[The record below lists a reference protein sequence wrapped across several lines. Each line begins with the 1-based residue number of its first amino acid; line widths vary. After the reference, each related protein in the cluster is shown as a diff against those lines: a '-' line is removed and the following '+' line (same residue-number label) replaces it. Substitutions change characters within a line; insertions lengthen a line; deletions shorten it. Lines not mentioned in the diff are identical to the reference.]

1 MPRFQT
7 VNMYK
12 TKNRTAKLSSSSKSN
27 SAVGARSDSEQNG
40 FSSLNGTARFSNAMA
55 RAGYRGTDSYNTLS
69 YLAGLYGSSAF
80 GSLSGAN
87 GDPAYS
93 SLAGL
98 NGDPALGSLTG
109 TNGDPALGSLA
120 GANGYPVLGSLAGLN
135 GLSALTSLAGLSRLS
150 SLGSLAGLSSL
161 SSLSSLAALNGLPAL
176 SSLSSAI
183 PALKSLGYTKQAEQY
198 QKYIDF
204 LQNDAKNLTASN
216 TAGCN
221 AANGR
226 NNLELCAC
234 AVRER
239 FLTNLARKSPNE
251 DVSEQL

>member
-1 MPRFQT
+1 MTEVYHANDSFRTGLPRFQT

-12 TKNRTAKLSSSSKSN
+12 TKNRTANLSSSGKSN

-55 RAGYRGTDSYNTLS
+55 QAGYRGTGSYNTLS

-80 GSLSGAN
+80 GSLSG
-87 GDPAYS
+87 
-93 SLAGL
+93 
-98 NGDPALGSLTG
+98 
-109 TNGDPALGSLA
+109 
-120 GANGYPVLGSLAGLN
+120 
-135 GLSALTSLAGLSRLS
+135 LSNLS

-183 PALKSLGYTKQAEQY
+183 PVLRSLGYTKQAEQY
-198 QKYIDF
+198 QEYIDF
-204 LQNDAKNLTASN
+204 LLNDAKNLTASN

-221 AANGR
+221 AANDR

-239 FLTNLARKSPNE
+239 FLTNLACKSPNE

>member
-12 TKNRTAKLSSSSKSN
+12 TKNRTAKLSSSGKSY

-40 FSSLNGTARFSNAMA
+40 FSSLNGTPRFSNAMA
-55 RAGYRGTDSYNTLS
+55 RAGYSGPGSYNTLS

-80 GSLSGAN
+80 GSLSGL
-87 GDPAYS
+87 S
-93 SLAGL
+93 S
-98 NGDPALGSLTG
+98 
-109 TNGDPALGSLA
+109 
-120 GANGYPVLGSLAGLN
+120 
-135 GLSALTSLAGLSRLS
+135 LS

-161 SSLSSLAALNGLPAL
+161 SSLYSLAALNGLPAL

-183 PALKSLGYTKQAEQY
+183 PVLRSLGYTKQAEQY
-198 QKYIDF
+198 QEYIDF
-204 LQNDAKNLTASN
+204 LLNDAKNLTASN

-221 AANGR
+221 AANDR

>member
-1 MPRFQT
+1 
-7 VNMYK
+7 MYK

-98 NGDPALGSLTG
+98 NGYPA
-109 TNGDPALGSLA
+109 
-120 GANGYPVLGSLAGLN
+120 LGSLAGLN
-135 GLSALTSLAGLSRLS
+135 GLSALT
-150 SLGSLAGLSSL
+150 SLAGLSSL

-221 AANGR
+221 AANDR

>member
-1 MPRFQT
+1 MTEVYHANDSFRTGLPRFQT

-12 TKNRTAKLSSSSKSN
+12 TKNRTAKLSSSGKSN

-55 RAGYRGTDSYNTLS
+55 RAGYSGTGSYNTLS

-93 SLAGL
+93 SLAG
-98 NGDPALGSLTG
+98 
-109 TNGDPALGSLA
+109 
-120 GANGYPVLGSLAGLN
+120 ANGYPVLGSLAGLN
-135 GLSALTSLAGLSRLS
+135 GLSALTSLAGLS
-150 SLGSLAGLSSL
+150 SL
-161 SSLSSLAALNGLPAL
+161 SSLYSLAALNGLPAL
-176 SSLSSAI
+176 TSLSSAI

-221 AANGR
+221 AANDR

>member
-1 MPRFQT
+1 MTEVYHANDSFRTGLPRFQT

-12 TKNRTAKLSSSSKSN
+12 TKNRTAKLSSSGKSN

-40 FSSLNGTARFSNAMA
+40 FSSLNVTARFSNAMA
-55 RAGYRGTDSYNTLS
+55 RAGYSGTGSYNTLS

-98 NGDPALGSLTG
+98 NG
-109 TNGDPALGSLA
+109 
-120 GANGYPVLGSLAGLN
+120 
-135 GLSALTSLAGLSRLS
+135 LSALTSLAGLS
-150 SLGSLAGLSSL
+150 SL
-161 SSLSSLAALNGLPAL
+161 SSLYSLAALNGLPAL

-183 PALKSLGYTKQAEQY
+183 PVLRSLGYTKQAEQY
-198 QKYIDF
+198 QEYIDF
-204 LQNDAKNLTASN
+204 LLNDAKNLTASN
-216 TAGCN
+216 TAGPN
-221 AANGR
+221 AANDR

-239 FLTNLARKSPNE
+239 FLTNLACKSPNE

>member
-12 TKNRTAKLSSSSKSN
+12 TKNRTAKLSSSGKSY

-40 FSSLNGTARFSNAMA
+40 FSSLNGTPRFSNAMA
-55 RAGYRGTDSYNTLS
+55 RAGYSGPGSYNTLS

-80 GSLSGAN
+80 GSLSGL
-87 GDPAYS
+87 S
-93 SLAGL
+93 S
-98 NGDPALGSLTG
+98 
-109 TNGDPALGSLA
+109 
-120 GANGYPVLGSLAGLN
+120 
-135 GLSALTSLAGLSRLS
+135 LS

-183 PALKSLGYTKQAEQY
+183 PVLRSLGYTKQAEQY
-198 QKYIDF
+198 QEYIDF
-204 LQNDAKNLTASN
+204 LLNDAKNLTASN

-221 AANGR
+221 AANDR

-251 DVSEQL
+251 DVSGQL

>member
-1 MPRFQT
+1 MTEVYHANDSFRTGLPRFQT

-12 TKNRTAKLSSSSKSN
+12 TKNRTAKLSSSGKSN

-55 RAGYRGTDSYNTLS
+55 QAGYRGTGSYNTLS

-80 GSLSGAN
+80 GSLSG
-87 GDPAYS
+87 
-93 SLAGL
+93 
-98 NGDPALGSLTG
+98 
-109 TNGDPALGSLA
+109 
-120 GANGYPVLGSLAGLN
+120 
-135 GLSALTSLAGLSRLS
+135 LSNLS

-183 PALKSLGYTKQAEQY
+183 PVLRSLGYTKQAEQY
-198 QKYIDF
+198 QEYIDF
-204 LQNDAKNLTASN
+204 LLNDAKNLTASN

-221 AANGR
+221 AANDR

>member
-1 MPRFQT
+1 MTEVYHANDSFRTGLPRFQT

-12 TKNRTAKLSSSSKSN
+12 TKNRTAKLSSSGKSY

-40 FSSLNGTARFSNAMA
+40 FSSLNGTPRFSNAMA
-55 RAGYRGTDSYNTLS
+55 RAGYSGPGSYNTLS

-80 GSLSGAN
+80 GSLSGL
-87 GDPAYS
+87 S
-93 SLAGL
+93 S
-98 NGDPALGSLTG
+98 
-109 TNGDPALGSLA
+109 
-120 GANGYPVLGSLAGLN
+120 
-135 GLSALTSLAGLSRLS
+135 LS

-161 SSLSSLAALNGLPAL
+161 SSLYSLAALNGLPAL

-183 PALKSLGYTKQAEQY
+183 PVLRSLGYTKQAEQY
-198 QKYIDF
+198 QEYIDF
-204 LQNDAKNLTASN
+204 LLNDAKNLTASN

-221 AANGR
+221 AANDR

>member
-1 MPRFQT
+1 MTEVYHANDSFRTGLPRFQT

-12 TKNRTAKLSSSSKSN
+12 TKNRTAKLSSSGKSN

-55 RAGYRGTDSYNTLS
+55 RAGYSGTGSYNTLS

-98 NGDPALGSLTG
+98 NG
-109 TNGDPALGSLA
+109 
-120 GANGYPVLGSLAGLN
+120 
-135 GLSALTSLAGLSRLS
+135 LSALTSLAGLS
-150 SLGSLAGLSSL
+150 SL
-161 SSLSSLAALNGLPAL
+161 SSLYSLAALNGLPAL

-183 PALKSLGYTKQAEQY
+183 PVLRSLGYTKQAEQY
-198 QKYIDF
+198 QEYIDF
-204 LQNDAKNLTASN
+204 LLNDAKNLTASN
-216 TAGCN
+216 TAGPN
-221 AANGR
+221 AANDR

-239 FLTNLARKSPNE
+239 FLTNLACKSPNE

>member
-1 MPRFQT
+1 MTEVYHANDSFRTGLPRFQT

-12 TKNRTAKLSSSSKSN
+12 TKNRTAKLSSSGKSN

-55 RAGYRGTDSYNTLS
+55 RAGYRGTGSYNTLS

-98 NGDPALGSLTG
+98 NGYPA
-109 TNGDPALGSLA
+109 
-120 GANGYPVLGSLAGLN
+120 LGSLAGLN
-135 GLSALTSLAGLSRLS
+135 GLSALT
-150 SLGSLAGLSSL
+150 SLAGLSSL

-183 PALKSLGYTKQAEQY
+183 PVLRSLGYTKQAEQY
-198 QKYIDF
+198 QEYIDF
-204 LQNDAKNLTASN
+204 LLNDEKNLTASN

-239 FLTNLARKSPNE
+239 FLTNLACKSPNE

>member
-1 MPRFQT
+1 
-7 VNMYK
+7 MYK
-12 TKNRTAKLSSSSKSN
+12 TKNRTAKLSSSGKSN

-55 RAGYRGTDSYNTLS
+55 RAGYSGTGSYNTLS

-98 NGDPALGSLTG
+98 NG
-109 TNGDPALGSLA
+109 
-120 GANGYPVLGSLAGLN
+120 
-135 GLSALTSLAGLSRLS
+135 LSALTSLAGLS
-150 SLGSLAGLSSL
+150 SL
-161 SSLSSLAALNGLPAL
+161 SSLYSLAALNGLPAL

-183 PALKSLGYTKQAEQY
+183 PVLRSLGYTKQAEQY
-198 QKYIDF
+198 QEYIDF
-204 LQNDAKNLTASN
+204 LLNDAKNLTASN
-216 TAGCN
+216 TAGPN
-221 AANGR
+221 AANDR

-239 FLTNLARKSPNE
+239 FLTNLACKSPNE

>member
-1 MPRFQT
+1 MTEVYHANDSFRTGLPRFQT

-12 TKNRTAKLSSSSKSN
+12 TKNRTAKLSSSGKSN

-55 RAGYRGTDSYNTLS
+55 QAGYRGTGSYNTLS

-80 GSLSGAN
+80 GSLSG
-87 GDPAYS
+87 
-93 SLAGL
+93 
-98 NGDPALGSLTG
+98 
-109 TNGDPALGSLA
+109 
-120 GANGYPVLGSLAGLN
+120 
-135 GLSALTSLAGLSRLS
+135 LSNLS

-183 PALKSLGYTKQAEQY
+183 PVLRSLGYTKQAEQY
-198 QKYIDF
+198 QEYIDF
-204 LQNDAKNLTASN
+204 LLNDAKNLTASN

-221 AANGR
+221 AANDR

-239 FLTNLARKSPNE
+239 FLTNLACKSPNE

>member
-1 MPRFQT
+1 MTEVYHANDSFRTGLPRFQT

-12 TKNRTAKLSSSSKSN
+12 TKNRTAKLSSSGKSN

-55 RAGYRGTDSYNTLS
+55 RAGYSGTGSYNTLS

-98 NGDPALGSLTG
+98 NG
-109 TNGDPALGSLA
+109 
-120 GANGYPVLGSLAGLN
+120 
-135 GLSALTSLAGLSRLS
+135 LSALTSLAGLS
-150 SLGSLAGLSSL
+150 SL
-161 SSLSSLAALNGLPAL
+161 SSLYSLAALNGLPAL

-183 PALKSLGYTKQAEQY
+183 PVLRSLGYTKQAEQY
-198 QKYIDF
+198 QEYIDF
-204 LQNDAKNLTASN
+204 LLNDAKNLTASN

-221 AANGR
+221 AANDR

-251 DVSEQL
+251 DVSGQL

>member
-1 MPRFQT
+1 MTEVYHANDSFRTGLPRFQT

-98 NGDPALGSLTG
+98 NGYPA
-109 TNGDPALGSLA
+109 
-120 GANGYPVLGSLAGLN
+120 LGSLAGLN
-135 GLSALTSLAGLSRLS
+135 GLSALT
-150 SLGSLAGLSSL
+150 SLAGLSSL

-221 AANGR
+221 AANDR

>member
-1 MPRFQT
+1 MTEVYHANDSFRTGLPRFQT

-12 TKNRTAKLSSSSKSN
+12 TKNRTAKLSSSGKSN

-55 RAGYRGTDSYNTLS
+55 RAGYRGTGSYNTLS

-98 NGDPALGSLTG
+98 NGYPA
-109 TNGDPALGSLA
+109 
-120 GANGYPVLGSLAGLN
+120 LGSLAGLN
-135 GLSALTSLAGLSRLS
+135 GLSALTSLAGLS
-150 SLGSLAGLSSL
+150 SL
-161 SSLSSLAALNGLPAL
+161 SSLYSLAALNGLPAL

-183 PALKSLGYTKQAEQY
+183 PVLRSLGYTKQAEQY
-198 QKYIDF
+198 QEYIDF
-204 LQNDAKNLTASN
+204 LLNDAKNLTASN

-221 AANGR
+221 AANDR

>member
-1 MPRFQT
+1 MTEVYHANDSFRTGLPRFQT

-12 TKNRTAKLSSSSKSN
+12 TKNRTAKLSSSGKSN

-55 RAGYRGTDSYNTLS
+55 RAGYSGTGSYNTLS

-98 NGDPALGSLTG
+98 NG
-109 TNGDPALGSLA
+109 
-120 GANGYPVLGSLAGLN
+120 
-135 GLSALTSLAGLSRLS
+135 LSALTSLAGLS
-150 SLGSLAGLSSL
+150 SL
-161 SSLSSLAALNGLPAL
+161 SSLYSLAALNGLPAL

-183 PALKSLGYTKQAEQY
+183 PVLRSLGYTKQAEQY
-198 QKYIDF
+198 QEYIDF
-204 LQNDAKNLTASN
+204 LLNDAKNLTASN
-216 TAGCN
+216 TAGPN
-221 AANGR
+221 AANDR

-251 DVSEQL
+251 DVSGQL

>member
-12 TKNRTAKLSSSSKSN
+12 TKNRTAKLSSSGKSY

-40 FSSLNGTARFSNAMA
+40 FSSLNGTPRFSNAMA
-55 RAGYRGTDSYNTLS
+55 RAGYSGPGSYNALS

-80 GSLSGAN
+80 GSLSGL
-87 GDPAYS
+87 S
-93 SLAGL
+93 S
-98 NGDPALGSLTG
+98 
-109 TNGDPALGSLA
+109 
-120 GANGYPVLGSLAGLN
+120 
-135 GLSALTSLAGLSRLS
+135 LS

-161 SSLSSLAALNGLPAL
+161 SSLYSLAALNGLPAL

-183 PALKSLGYTKQAEQY
+183 PVLRSLGYTKQAEQY
-198 QKYIDF
+198 QEYIDF
-204 LQNDAKNLTASN
+204 LLNDAKNLTASN

-221 AANGR
+221 AANDR

>member
-1 MPRFQT
+1 MTEVYHANDSFRTGLPRFQT

-12 TKNRTAKLSSSSKSN
+12 TKNRTAKLSSSGKSY

-40 FSSLNGTARFSNAMA
+40 FSSLNGTPRFSNAMA
-55 RAGYRGTDSYNTLS
+55 RAGYSGPGSYNTLS

-80 GSLSGAN
+80 GSLSGL
-87 GDPAYS
+87 S
-93 SLAGL
+93 S
-98 NGDPALGSLTG
+98 
-109 TNGDPALGSLA
+109 
-120 GANGYPVLGSLAGLN
+120 
-135 GLSALTSLAGLSRLS
+135 LS

-183 PALKSLGYTKQAEQY
+183 PVLRSLGYTKQAEQY
-198 QKYIDF
+198 QEYIDF
-204 LQNDAKNLTASN
+204 LLNDAKNLTASN

-221 AANGR
+221 AANDR

-251 DVSEQL
+251 DVSGQL

>member
-1 MPRFQT
+1 
-7 VNMYK
+7 MYK
-12 TKNRTAKLSSSSKSN
+12 TKNRTAKLSNSGKSN
-27 SAVGARSDSEQNG
+27 SAVGASSELNG

-55 RAGYRGTDSYNTLS
+55 RAGYSGTGSYNTLS

-80 GSLSGAN
+80 GSL
-87 GDPAYS
+87 
-93 SLAGL
+93 
-98 NGDPALGSLTG
+98 
-109 TNGDPALGSLA
+109 
-120 GANGYPVLGSLAGLN
+120 AGLN
-135 GLSALTSLAGLSRLS
+135 GLSALTSLAGLSSLS

-176 SSLSSAI
+176 TSLSSAI

-198 QKYIDF
+198 QEYIDF
-204 LQNDAKNLTASN
+204 LLNDAKNLTASN
-216 TAGCN
+216 TAVCN
-221 AANGR
+221 AANDR
-226 NNLELCAC
+226 SNLELCAC

>member
-1 MPRFQT
+1 MTEVYHANDSFRTGLPRFQT

-12 TKNRTAKLSSSSKSN
+12 TKNRTAKLSSSGKSN

-98 NGDPALGSLTG
+98 NGYPA
-109 TNGDPALGSLA
+109 
-120 GANGYPVLGSLAGLN
+120 LGSLAGLN
-135 GLSALTSLAGLSRLS
+135 GLSALT
-150 SLGSLAGLSSL
+150 SLAGLSSL

-221 AANGR
+221 AANDR

-234 AVRER
+234 AVREQ

>member
-12 TKNRTAKLSSSSKSN
+12 TKNRTAKLSSSGKSN
-27 SAVGARSDSEQNG
+27 SAVGARCDSEQNG

-55 RAGYRGTDSYNTLS
+55 RAGYRGTGSYNTLS

-93 SLAGL
+93 SLAG
-98 NGDPALGSLTG
+98 
-109 TNGDPALGSLA
+109 
-120 GANGYPVLGSLAGLN
+120 ANGYPVLGSLAGLN
-135 GLSALTSLAGLSRLS
+135 GLSALTSLAGLSSLS

-161 SSLSSLAALNGLPAL
+161 SSLYSLAALNGLPAL
-176 SSLSSAI
+176 TSLSSAI

-221 AANGR
+221 AANDR

>member
-1 MPRFQT
+1 MTEVYHANDSFRTGLPRFQT

-98 NGDPALGSLTG
+98 NGYPA
-109 TNGDPALGSLA
+109 
-120 GANGYPVLGSLAGLN
+120 LGSLAGLN
-135 GLSALTSLAGLSRLS
+135 GLSALT
-150 SLGSLAGLSSL
+150 SLAGLSSL

-183 PALKSLGYTKQAEQY
+183 PVLRSLGYTKQAEQY
-198 QKYIDF
+198 QEYIDF
-204 LQNDAKNLTASN
+204 LLNDAKNLTASN

>member
-1 MPRFQT
+1 
-7 VNMYK
+7 MYK
-12 TKNRTAKLSSSSKSN
+12 TKNRTAKLSSSGKSY

-40 FSSLNGTARFSNAMA
+40 FSSLNGTPRFSNAMA
-55 RAGYRGTDSYNTLS
+55 RAGYSGPGSYNTLS

-80 GSLSGAN
+80 GSLSGL
-87 GDPAYS
+87 S
-93 SLAGL
+93 S
-98 NGDPALGSLTG
+98 
-109 TNGDPALGSLA
+109 
-120 GANGYPVLGSLAGLN
+120 
-135 GLSALTSLAGLSRLS
+135 LS

-183 PALKSLGYTKQAEQY
+183 PVLRSLGYTKQAEQY
-198 QKYIDF
+198 QEYIDF
-204 LQNDAKNLTASN
+204 LLNDAKNLTASN

-221 AANGR
+221 AANDR

-251 DVSEQL
+251 DVSGQL

>member
-1 MPRFQT
+1 MTEVYHANDSFRTGLPRFQT

-12 TKNRTAKLSSSSKSN
+12 TKNRTAKLSSSGKSY

-40 FSSLNGTARFSNAMA
+40 FSSLNGIPRFSNAMA
-55 RAGYRGTDSYNTLS
+55 RAGYSGPGSYNTLS

-80 GSLSGAN
+80 GSLSGL
-87 GDPAYS
+87 S
-93 SLAGL
+93 S
-98 NGDPALGSLTG
+98 
-109 TNGDPALGSLA
+109 
-120 GANGYPVLGSLAGLN
+120 
-135 GLSALTSLAGLSRLS
+135 LS

-183 PALKSLGYTKQAEQY
+183 PVLRSLGYTKQAEQY
-198 QKYIDF
+198 QEYIDF
-204 LQNDAKNLTASN
+204 LLNDAKNLTASN

-221 AANGR
+221 AANDR

-251 DVSEQL
+251 DVSGQL

>member
-1 MPRFQT
+1 
-7 VNMYK
+7 
-12 TKNRTAKLSSSSKSN
+12 
-27 SAVGARSDSEQNG
+27 
-40 FSSLNGTARFSNAMA
+40 MA
-55 RAGYRGTDSYNTLS
+55 RAGYSGTGSYNTLS

-98 NGDPALGSLTG
+98 NG
-109 TNGDPALGSLA
+109 
-120 GANGYPVLGSLAGLN
+120 
-135 GLSALTSLAGLSRLS
+135 LSALTSLAGLS
-150 SLGSLAGLSSL
+150 SL
-161 SSLSSLAALNGLPAL
+161 SSLYSLAALNGLPAL

-183 PALKSLGYTKQAEQY
+183 PVLRSLGYTKQAEQY
-198 QKYIDF
+198 QEYIDF
-204 LQNDAKNLTASN
+204 LLNDAKNLTASN
-216 TAGCN
+216 TAGPN
-221 AANGR
+221 AANDR

-251 DVSEQL
+251 EVSEQL

>member
-1 MPRFQT
+1 MTEVYHANDSFRTGLPRFQT

-98 NGDPALGSLTG
+98 NGYPA
-109 TNGDPALGSLA
+109 
-120 GANGYPVLGSLAGLN
+120 LGSLAGLN
-135 GLSALTSLAGLSRLS
+135 GLSALT
-150 SLGSLAGLSSL
+150 SLAGLSSL

>member
-12 TKNRTAKLSSSSKSN
+12 TKNRTAKLSSSGKSY

-40 FSSLNGTARFSNAMA
+40 FSSLNGTPRFSNAMA
-55 RAGYRGTDSYNTLS
+55 RAGYSGPGSYNTLS

-80 GSLSGAN
+80 GSLSGL
-87 GDPAYS
+87 S
-93 SLAGL
+93 S
-98 NGDPALGSLTG
+98 
-109 TNGDPALGSLA
+109 
-120 GANGYPVLGSLAGLN
+120 
-135 GLSALTSLAGLSRLS
+135 LS

-183 PALKSLGYTKQAEQY
+183 PVLRSLGYTKQAEQY
-198 QKYIDF
+198 QEYIDF
-204 LQNDAKNLTASN
+204 LLNDAKNLTASN
-216 TAGCN
+216 TAGPN
-221 AANGR
+221 AANDR

>member
-1 MPRFQT
+1 MTEVYHANDSFRTGLPRFQT

-12 TKNRTAKLSSSSKSN
+12 TKNRTAKLSSSGKSN

-55 RAGYRGTDSYNTLS
+55 RAGYRGTGSYNTLS

-98 NGDPALGSLTG
+98 NG
-109 TNGDPALGSLA
+109 
-120 GANGYPVLGSLAGLN
+120 
-135 GLSALTSLAGLSRLS
+135 LSALTSLAGLS
-150 SLGSLAGLSSL
+150 SL
-161 SSLSSLAALNGLPAL
+161 SSLYSLAALNGLPAL

-183 PALKSLGYTKQAEQY
+183 PVLRSLGYTKQAEQY
-198 QKYIDF
+198 QEYIDF
-204 LQNDAKNLTASN
+204 LLNDAKNLTASN
-216 TAGCN
+216 TAGQQMTETTWSF
-221 AANGR
+221 APA
-226 NNLELCAC
+226 
-234 AVRER
+234 
-239 FLTNLARKSPNE
+239 P
-251 DVSEQL
+251 

>member
-1 MPRFQT
+1 
-7 VNMYK
+7 MYK
-12 TKNRTAKLSSSSKSN
+12 TKNRTAKLSSSGKSN

-55 RAGYRGTDSYNTLS
+55 RAGYSGTGSYNTLS

-98 NGDPALGSLTG
+98 NG
-109 TNGDPALGSLA
+109 
-120 GANGYPVLGSLAGLN
+120 
-135 GLSALTSLAGLSRLS
+135 LSALTSLAGLS
-150 SLGSLAGLSSL
+150 SL
-161 SSLSSLAALNGLPAL
+161 SSLYSLAALNGLPAL

-221 AANGR
+221 AANDR

>member
-1 MPRFQT
+1 MTEVYHANDSFRTGLPRFQT

-12 TKNRTAKLSSSSKSN
+12 TKNRTAKLSSSGKSY

-40 FSSLNGTARFSNAMA
+40 FSSLNGTPRFSNAMA
-55 RAGYRGTDSYNTLS
+55 RAGYSGPGSYNALS

-80 GSLSGAN
+80 GSLSGL
-87 GDPAYS
+87 S
-93 SLAGL
+93 S
-98 NGDPALGSLTG
+98 
-109 TNGDPALGSLA
+109 
-120 GANGYPVLGSLAGLN
+120 
-135 GLSALTSLAGLSRLS
+135 LS

-161 SSLSSLAALNGLPAL
+161 SSLYSLAALNGLPAL

-183 PALKSLGYTKQAEQY
+183 PVLRSLGYTKQAEQY
-198 QKYIDF
+198 QEYIDF
-204 LQNDAKNLTASN
+204 LLNDAKNLTASN

-221 AANGR
+221 AANDR

>member
-1 MPRFQT
+1 MTEVYHANDSFRTGLPRFQT

-12 TKNRTAKLSSSSKSN
+12 TKNRTAKLRSSGKSN

-55 RAGYRGTDSYNTLS
+55 RAGYSGTGSYNTLS

-98 NGDPALGSLTG
+98 NG
-109 TNGDPALGSLA
+109 
-120 GANGYPVLGSLAGLN
+120 
-135 GLSALTSLAGLSRLS
+135 LSALTSLAGLS
-150 SLGSLAGLSSL
+150 SL
-161 SSLSSLAALNGLPAL
+161 SSLYSLAALNGLPAL

-183 PALKSLGYTKQAEQY
+183 PVLRSLGYTKQAEQY
-198 QKYIDF
+198 QEYIDF
-204 LQNDAKNLTASN
+204 LLNDAKNLTASN
-216 TAGCN
+216 TAGPN
-221 AANGR
+221 AANDR

-251 DVSEQL
+251 EVSEQL